1 MKTGLAL
8 GSGAARGLTHI
19 GVLKAIEEKNIKI
32 DCISGSSIGALIGGA
47 YAMGMS
53 LKEIEKIALKTDWRL
68 MAKVFSPTLSFSALT
83 NDRYLNEFLHGVF
96 GDKTFDDLKIPLSV
110 VAADIETG
118 KMVVINSGRILKAI
132 RASISIPI
140 IFSPVCYESYHLVDG
155 GLANPT
161 PVDVVRSMGADKI
174 IAVNLRAFNPHQ
186 AVFNDKENKDDRDDT
201 SPIDNLTLNEKI
213 RHFAKNPLKIID
225 NISVDSKRDLPGFG
239 KILYKMFS
247 IVQIQMADLT
257 MQIAKP
263 DVLIEPDTTKYTLF
277 DFLKGKELIEIGYQ
291 AAIEAINNIQSKT
304 NLKLAKIIKTSDKN
318 SLLTHFVQGTITL
331 EMQRGKEGLEKVSEI
346 VEDLV
351 QIALELSYHIPE
363 YVEEIVFDVFDGSMQ
378 AAKELGLGFVKFI
391 DNAILGIKNGLNE
404 VEGKD
409 ATSAYVLLERLS
421 ELIKYGSGNSFET
434 IQNEIENIRNSPNIF
449 IKENSY

>member
-19 GVLKAIEEKNIKI
+19 GVLKAIEKKNIKI

-53 LKEIEKIALKTDWRL
+53 LQEIEKIALKTDWRL

-83 NDRYLNEFLHGVF
+83 NDRYLNEFLYGVF

-110 VAADIETG
+110 IAADIASG

-140 IFSPVCYESYHLVDG
+140 IFSPVSYESHHLVDG
-155 GLANPT
+155 GLVNPT
-161 PVDVVRSMGADKI
+161 PVDVARTMGADKI

-186 AVFNDKENKDDRDDT
+186 AVFNNKENKVKRDDT

-213 RHFAKNPLKIID
+213 RYFAKNPLKIID

-239 KILYKMFS
+239 KILYQMFA

-257 MQIAKP
+257 MQIATP

-291 AAIEAINNIQSKT
+291 SAIESFKNNLPET
-304 NLKLAKIIKTSDKN
+304 TLKLAKNIKTSSKK
-318 SLLTHFVQGTITL
+318 SLLTHFVKGTIIIEL
-331 EMQRGKEGLEKVSEI
+331 RESDRGIEKVSEI
-346 VEDLV
+346 IEDLV
-351 QIALELSYHIPE
+351 QIALELSYHNLE
-363 YVEEIVFDVFDGSMQ
+363 YVEDIVLDIFDGSSQ
-378 AAKELGLGFVKFI
+378 AAKELGVDFGNFM
-391 DNAILGIKNGLNE
+391 DNALLGIKNGLKE
-404 VEGKD
+404 VEEND
-409 ATSAYVLLERLS
+409 ATSAYEFLERLS
-421 ELIKYGSGNSFET
+421 ELIKQGSEKSFEI
-434 IQNEIENIRNSPNIF
+434 IQNEIEKNRKIT
-449 IKENSY
+449 